1 MILLKKKLGQ
11 HFLKDNNI
19 INKIIRYVNP
29 LSSDS
34 FIEIGPG
41 NGALTLPLSKKI
53 KVLKIIEKDKRLIP
67 DLKKTFSNNG
77 LIKIINEDVL
87 KYNFK
92 KNVEPN
98 TRLIGNLPY
107 NISTEVIFKIIEAA
121 ENIKDSHFMLQ
132 KEVVSRMIAKAGTK
146 EYGRLSIMTQVYFD
160 IEKLFDIPPTVFY
173 PQPKVMSSYVKL
185 IPKSFCFKNK
195 NHEKRFKE
203 IVTTAFIGRRKMIK
217 SSLKNSISE
226 KDLLKLDINTNLRP
240 EDLTVHNFLKIS
252 NI

>member
-67 DLKKTFSNNG
+67 DLKKTFSNSS

-121 ENIKDSHFMLQ
+121 
-132 KEVVSRMIAKAGTK
+132 
-146 EYGRLSIMTQVYFD
+146 
-160 IEKLFDIPPTVFY
+160 
-173 PQPKVMSSYVKL
+173 
-185 IPKSFCFKNK
+185 FKN
-195 NHEKRFKE
+195 
-203 IVTTAFIGRRKMIK
+203 
-217 SSLKNSISE
+217 S
-226 KDLLKLDINTNLRP
+226 
-240 EDLTVHNFLKIS
+240 
-252 NI
+252 